1 MNDCKLVPE
10 IGELEYFVKYPSPP
24 NSGMARGNFFK
35 KGQSGQA
42 EAGKLVLEFGEL
54 GY

>member
-1 MNDCKLVPE
+1 M
-10 IGELEYFVKYPSPP
+10 KYPSPP

-35 KGQSGQA
+35 KGQAGRA